1 MTRFEK
7 IKTDLTVEEYADQN
21 RFALKCN
28 NCRKHQ
34 PGVFGAC
41 TFADCRK
48 ETIRYLNE
56 EVEICTK
63 AKIPVFMKNSLVPI
77 MGEDNMLRE
86 MPEGLMK

>member
-34 PGVFGAC
+34 PGVLGAC

-56 EVEICTK
+56 EVEN
-63 AKIPVFMKNSLVPI
+63 ANEP
-77 MGEDNMLRE
+77 
-86 MPEGLMK
+86 

>member
-7 IKTDLTVEEYADQN
+7 IKTDLTVEEYADKN

-28 NCRKHQ
+28 NCRKYQ

-56 EVEICTK
+56 EVEN
-63 AKIPVFMKNSLVPI
+63 ANEP
-77 MGEDNMLRE
+77 
-86 MPEGLMK
+86 

>member
-56 EVEICTK
+56 EVENDSNIYSTSK
-63 AKIPVFMKNSLVPI
+63 TARQRAS
-77 MGEDNMLRE
+77 EDGKRALLHATDNT
-86 MPEGLMK
+86 GL